1 MLSVMKIPSVYITE
15 GIRLPNDDK
24 QLLFF
29 LMAGLPTDRAAL
41 DEYMA
46 VWFRCEVV
54 QLRSTAVMFRK
65 EVEEMVE
72 SRRLVVE
79 HLEKVRGCPTSGW
92 LDRLRVNHEEDLELL
107 GVLC

>member
-1 MLSVMKIPSVYITE
+1 DS
-15 GIRLPNDDK
+15 
-24 QLLFF
+24 F

-92 LDRLRVNHEEDLELL
+92 LDRLRVNHEEDLELFNL
-107 GVLC
+107 VVARLYAVVRKREEDVSDIDY